1 MDKDIFDPVK
11 ANAENRRAHFM
22 DEVSRRIYDN
32 RVQYAMTGDDR
43 YLKEMIRDNVPLFTR
58 GGICGIVS
66 LAQRNSGCL
75 APATTG
81 G

>member
-43 YLKEMIRDNVPLFTR
+43 YLKEMIRDSVPLFNS
-58 GGICGIVS
+58 GGICATVS
-66 LAQRNSGCL
+66 LVPKKSGCL
-75 APATTG
+75 ARAITVG
-81 G
+81 